1 MRNVKKLL
9 VVGDRVL
16 VTPEDPEG
24 MTKSGL
30 YLPPSVQEKEKIQ
43 SGFVVKTG
51 PGYAMPNPV
60 YEDKPWAEHKDPIK
74 YIPLQVEEGDYVIF
88 MKSQGIE
95 VEFEE
100 RKYVIVPHAAILLIV
115 RNEVVPSP

>member
-1 MRNVKKLL
+1 MRSTKRLL
-9 VVGDRVL
+9 VVGDRLL
-16 VTPEDPEG
+16 VSPDDPNA

-43 SGFVVKTG
+43 SGFVVKAG
-51 PGYAMPNPV
+51 PGYAIPNPN
-60 YEDKPWAEHKDPIK
+60 YDDEPWSTNKETIK

-95 VEFEE
+95 VEFED
-100 RKYVIVPHAAILLIV
+100 RTYVIVPHAAILLIV
-115 RNEVVPSP
+115 RSEVVPD